1 MKKNKFNKAIILFD
15 NYCKKQKINII
26 DMNEIAEFVDKNVYK
41 ISFNEIIEQISSKLD
56 TKNKWEDK
64 LLLDFIEFS
73 LLEGFYKKIK
83 IKRHFNPYENLNVEE
98 IIKLNEYKRSKYVDF
113 LVALENFDGHNIFL
127 QNLLKIIK

>member
-1 MKKNKFNKAIILFD
+1 MKKNKFNKAIILFN

>member
-1 MKKNKFNKAIILFD
+1 MKKNKFNKAIILFN

-26 DMNEIAEFVDKNVYK
+26 DMNEIAEFVDKNVCK
-41 ISFNEIIEQISSKLD
+41 ISFNKIIEQISSKLD

>member
-1 MKKNKFNKAIILFD
+1 MKKNKFNKAIILFN

-73 LLEGFYKKIK
+73 LLEGFFKKIK
-83 IKRHFNPYENLNVEE
+83 IKRHFNPYENLSVEE

-113 LVALENFDGHNIFL
+113 LIALENFDGHNIFL

>member
-1 MKKNKFNKAIILFD
+1 MKKNKFNKAIILFN

-26 DMNEIAEFVDKNVYK
+26 DMNEIAEFVDKNVWK

>member
-1 MKKNKFNKAIILFD
+1 MKKNKLNKAIILFD

-26 DMNEIAEFVDKNVYK
+26 DMNEIAEFVDKNVCK

-73 LLEGFYKKIK
+73 VLEGFYKKIK

>member
-1 MKKNKFNKAIILFD
+1 MKKNKFNKAIILFN

-26 DMNEIAEFVDKNVYK
+26 DMNEIAEFVDKNVWK

-73 LLEGFYKKIK
+73 VLEGFYKKIK